1 MLKFPTFLF
10 TLMIGHETEPSSAI
24 YVNTNIGAV
33 LCTISMLRKLVRRTS
48 RVRLV
53 YLQCSTVY
61 VLHSFIQ
68 DQQDMMTKLRI
79 PLFTADMLHRVVD
92 RDISTPGEGLMTMN
106 RFLWGDDPTS
116 MQLEI
121 LNHFDTVD
129 KVKAAF
135 CSCQVHRV

>member
-1 MLKFPTFLF
+1 
-10 TLMIGHETEPSSAI
+10 
-24 YVNTNIGAV
+24 
-33 LCTISMLRKLVRRTS
+33 
-48 RVRLV
+48 
-53 YLQCSTVY
+53 
-61 VLHSFIQ
+61 
-68 DQQDMMTKLRI
+68 MMTKLRI

-121 LNHFDTVD
+121 LNHFDTVH